1 LSQHFLYNPL
11 KGQQPLQKPKQN
23 NTKKP
28 AQKQQHIKNKEYQ
41 KTSYLSHKKHATFFN
56 KASLEH
62 KVVFAR
68 KPET

>member
-41 KTSYLSHKKHATFFN
+41 KTSTKATMGN
-56 KASLEH
+56 
-62 KVVFAR
+62 
-68 KPET
+68 KPEQGGNG